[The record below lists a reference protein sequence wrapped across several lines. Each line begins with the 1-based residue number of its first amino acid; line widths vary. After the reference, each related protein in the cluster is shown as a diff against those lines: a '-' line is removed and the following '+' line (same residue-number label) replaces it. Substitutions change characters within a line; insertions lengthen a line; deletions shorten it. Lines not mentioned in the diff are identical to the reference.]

1 MAEATAKSLRSG
13 LLDDW
18 ALPEHA
24 LPAPSGAG
32 AGEAMKELQRLRA
45 TCVAVRAH
53 SRSRSPRRTG
63 ATTPAADGTDARAS
77 APTVLSPEFRAGLAK
92 WLNLT
97 ETEKHE
103 LAQILKLKLSVQ
115 TCGRNTTQ
123 EHAAHSALAQRS
135 LSVWV
140 LKILCARPWG
150 RRANEC
156 GLLGPPCPR
165 TLAAWHHLAERRS
178 ACRDGTQRRRVHAR
192 IWTHLDAMTHTSSTQ
207 DVEVFG
213 NSLRRLRLFRGV
225 RLALRRKHFQEYVA
239 VIAKA
244 TAADCEK
251 ALETQNNLSKGV
263 EAVAADSTL
272 PQVPT
277 TSSGSQREALN
288 SLPCALQLHC
298 NTLSEDFACRHVPG
312 QDVKHTIVSLAR
324 GC

>member
-1 MAEATAKSLRSG
+1 MAEATAKSLRSDFW
-13 LLDDW
+13 DDL

-32 AGEAMKELQRLRA
+32 AGEAMKELQLRA
-45 TCVAVRAH
+45 TCAAARAH

-77 APTVLSPEFRAGLAK
+77 APTVLSPQFRAGLAK

-103 LAQILKLKLSVQ
+103 LADILKLKLSVQ
-115 TCGRNTTQ
+115 TSGRNTTR
-123 EHAAHSALAQRS
+123 ENAAHSALAQRS

-178 ACRDGTQRRRVHAR
+178 ACRDGTQRRRVYAR
-192 IWTHLDAMTHTSSTQ
+192 IWTLLDATTHA
-207 DVEVFG
+207 FG
-213 NSLRRLRLFRGV
+213 PFWRRVYARKVLAV
-225 RLALRRKHFQEYVA
+225 REQ
-239 VIAKA
+239 
-244 TAADCEK
+244 
-251 ALETQNNLSKGV
+251 S
-263 EAVAADSTL
+263 
-272 PQVPT
+272 
-277 TSSGSQREALN
+277 
-288 SLPCALQLHC
+288 
-298 NTLSEDFACRHVPG
+298 
-312 QDVKHTIVSLAR
+312 
-324 GC
+324 